1 MVGKGH
7 MMLSV
12 SFVVKLVLLILMVGV
27 VLPQV
32 AIFWIE
38 SIRVKKDPD
47 RVKLHT
53 REKE

>member
-1 MVGKGH
+1 
-7 MMLSV
+7 MLSI
-12 SFVVKLVLLILMVGV
+12 SFIVKLIALILVVWV

-53 REKE
+53 REKDE